1 MHSFFFFL
9 LLLIP
14 SKGQRRFGRSSQ
26 EHILDRTQRQT
37 HIQETLRVTNQP
49 NVKTHPPKLGQN
61 SSNTGKKLWAGD
73 TVVHLSHSNF
83 WSAFSLQAP
92 EINTGLMKSA
102 GLAAMWM
109 GVRGGCH
116 IHLRMCLLSVDSPLR
131 QQSQEWLSSFNSSSV
146 PLLLFSHLLSAPVWH
161 CSQPISVC
169 LHDSH
174 LLIECLSQCQL
185 LLSSDP
191 NGSQIALTSA
201 LWTGCHLSVSRS
213 LSQCFSS
220 ESPWRRNP
228 PLNRHYPQ
236 TFLHFFSQKAANSS
250 SLYLFLSNIPSQI
263 MFKSLILCSCFVLA
277 LHFAP
282 TFCF

>member
-1 MHSFFFFL
+1 MW
-9 LLLIP
+9 I
-14 SKGQRRFGRSSQ
+14 
-26 EHILDRTQRQT
+26 
-37 HIQETLRVTNQP
+37 
-49 NVKTHPPKLGQN
+49 HPPILGKN
-61 SSNTGKKLWAGD
+61 SSTTRKKLWAGD
-73 TVVHLSHSNF
+73 TVVHLSRENF

-92 EINTGLMKSA
+92 EINTGADEKCRP
-102 GLAAMWM
+102 GRDVD
-109 GVRGGCH
+109 GRRGRCLV
-116 IHLRMCLLSVDSPLR
+116 HLRICLLSVDTPLR

-174 LLIECLSQCQL
+174 LLIECLSQCQV

-236 TFLHFFSQKAANSS
+236 TFLHFFSQKANSS
-250 SLYLFLSNIPSQI
+250 SLYLFWVTFLL
-263 MFKSLILCSCFVLA
+263 KSCLRA
-277 LHFAP
+277 
-282 TFCF
+282 